1 MAGCAGAIL
10 IEAAKGELEKKKV
23 KMSVFVWWGERVAPI
38 QRAEEEKKKKG
49 DYTYISSSERRA

>member
-10 IEAAKGELEKKKV
+10 IEAAKGELEKV
-23 KMSVFVWWGERVAPI
+23 KMSVFVWWGERVAPM
-38 QRAEEEKKKKG
+38 QRAEEGKKG